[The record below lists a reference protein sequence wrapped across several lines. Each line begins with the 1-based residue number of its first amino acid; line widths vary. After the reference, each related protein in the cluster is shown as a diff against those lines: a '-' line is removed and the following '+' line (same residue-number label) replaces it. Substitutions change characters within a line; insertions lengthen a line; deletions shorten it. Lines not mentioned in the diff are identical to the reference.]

1 MAGNST
7 ENPVGTA
14 YIGDVFMRHPLTT
27 QNQQELEID
36 AKAAAILQRNESRNV
51 AKKMPQRGDKE
62 ICPIGFSLGEK
73 RYGRFPEEERTAHER
88 GWHAYLNVGVPL
100 IEEHGDIEQPPP
112 DLISKQTYINGT
124 DPIKITVTDT
134 VEFEISNT
142 ISWSLSGEVKLTF
155 GARTS
160 SALQQ
165 QLAKSMAMKQHQK
178 STQLGSKDRV
188 GADSETQA
196 EMTSTTTATSSATGT
211 GELWGDLLLG
221 ISGSISGSLTT
232 AWKHQSSISLEISSR
247 VDVLATTR
255 RQVRTFDY
263 QIPITFGGWVA
274 LYYGQPV
281 KIQEGAPRDKG
292 QGKDAEYSHVIA
304 WKLGEHSKDNSNFD
318 LADEGKRFMQ
328 KGIAEMVAVRAG
340 EHRVFQP
347 EKLDLPESK
356 DRPQK
361 DQPQ

>member
-7 ENPVGTA
+7 ENTVGTA

-27 QNQQELEID
+27 QNQQELELD
-36 AKAAAILQRNESRNV
+36 AKAGAILRRNEE
-51 AKKMPQRGDKE
+51 RGVLKRTPKDGKEE
-62 ICPIGFSLGEK
+62 ICPVGFSLNEK
-73 RYGRFPEEERTAHER
+73 WYGRVPAREQTAHER
-88 GWHAYLNVGVPL
+88 GWYAYLNVGVPL
-100 IEEHGDIEQPPP
+100 IEERSDIEQPPP

-124 DPIKITVTDT
+124 DPIKVTVTDT

-142 ISWSLSGEVKLTF
+142 ISWSLAGEVKLTF

-160 SALQQ
+160 TALQQ

-178 STQLGSKDRV
+178 STQLSSKDRL
-188 GADSETQA
+188 GGDSESQT
-196 EMTSTTTATSSATGT
+196 EMTSTTTATGSATGT
-211 GELWGDLLLG
+211 GELWGDLMLG
-221 ISGSISGSLTT
+221 ITGSISGSLTT
-232 AWKHQSSISLEISSR
+232 AWKHQSSVSVEISSR

-274 LYYGQPV
+274 LYYDQPV
-281 KIQEGAPRDKG
+281 RIPDDTPQDKEP
-292 QGKDAEYSHVIA
+292 EYSHVIA
-304 WKLGEHSKDNSNFD
+304 WKLGERSKDNGNFD

-328 KGIAEMVAVRAG
+328 KGIAEMVAVRTG

-347 EKLDLPESK
+347 EKLDFPESK
-356 DRPQK
+356 ERPQK
-361 DQPQ
+361 EQSHQE